1 VGKRVIDISN
11 YRYKKVLVTGSGGF
25 IGSHLAEACVSLGAK
40 VTALVHYNS
49 AGSWGMLDSLPAAL
63 RDNLN
68 VIAGDIQDAEFVR
81 TIVADQEVV
90 FHLAALIAIPYSYI
104 APRSY
109 VRTNIEGTL
118 NVLEAARAAET
129 PRIVHTSTSE
139 VYGTALERPIRET
152 HPLQGQSPYSATKI
166 AADKLVESYNR
177 SFELPVITVR
187 PFNTFGPRQSARAFI
202 PTVISQALADDTI
215 KLGSLDPLRDMTF
228 VTDTVN
234 GFLRAGL
241 VEGNDG
247 HVLNLGTGTTQSVG
261 AIAKTILRLM
271 GGGKTIVADASRVR
285 PGASEVLE
293 LVSDNSKAAD
303 VLGWT
308 PQVSLE
314 DGLLQTIEY
323 VRAHVGS
330 YRTDRYNV

>member
-1 VGKRVIDISN
+1 MDKSVLDISN
-11 YRYKKVLVTGSGGF
+11 YRDKKVLVTGSAGF
-25 IGSHLAEACVSLGAK
+25 IGSHLAEACASLGAQ

-49 AGSWGMLDSLPAAL
+49 AGSWGMLDKVPASL
-63 RDNLN
+63 RGKMN
-68 VIAGDIQDAEFVR
+68 VVAGDIQDAEFVR

-118 NVLEAARAAET
+118 NVLEAARSAGT
-129 PRIVHTSTSE
+129 PRVVHTSTSE
-139 VYGTALERPIRET
+139 VYGTALERPIAET

-166 AADKLVESYNR
+166 AADKLVESYHR

-202 PTVISQALADDTI
+202 PTVISQALVGEVI

-228 VTDTVN
+228 VTDTVH

-241 VEGNDG
+241 VQGYDG
-247 HVLNLGTGTTQSVG
+247 QVVNLGTGATQSVG
-261 AIAKTILRLM
+261 DIAKTILRLM
-271 GGGKTIVADASRVR
+271 GSDKPIVTDASRIR
-285 PGASEVLE
+285 PGGSEVLE
-293 LVSDNSKAAD
+293 LVSDNRKAAD
-303 VLGWT
+303 ILGWS

-314 DGLLQTIEY
+314 EGLLQTIEY
-323 VRAHVGS
+323 VRGDIGS